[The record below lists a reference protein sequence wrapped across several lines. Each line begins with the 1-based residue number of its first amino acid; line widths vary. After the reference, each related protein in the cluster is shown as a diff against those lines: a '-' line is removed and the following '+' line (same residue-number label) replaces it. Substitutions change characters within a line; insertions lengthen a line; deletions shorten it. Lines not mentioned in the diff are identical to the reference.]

1 MSDYFITQLKTPKEE
16 VFLLF
21 GIVSITGPVL
31 GVIVG
36 GKIVSMLGGYNSR
49 RSLYLMIIVSIFASS
64 CSIPIGYLNRPEDYR
79 IVVGL
84 LWLLLFGGGF
94 VLPCATGIMLNTAED
109 QLRTTANSIAN
120 IWYNL
125 LGFLPA
131 PYVYGM
137 IADSGDGDNKKQ
149 AMRLLMFAPVLCSIL
164 LMMAAIFLIKAGF
177 GDKIDKWEAKKA

>member
-1 MSDYFITQLKTPKEE
+1 M
-16 VFLLF
+16 
-21 GIVSITGPVL
+21 SITGPVF
-31 GVIVG
+31 GVIIG

-49 RSLYLMIIVSIFASS
+49 KSLYLIIMVSIFASS
-64 CSIPIGYLNRPEDYR
+64 CSIPIGYLHNPDDYR

-94 VLPCATGIMLNTAED
+94 VLPCATGIMLNTVDEEY
-109 QLRTTANSIAN
+109 RTTANSIAN

-137 IADSGDGDNKKQ
+137 IADSGGKDNKKL
-149 AMRLLMFAPVLCSIL
+149 AMRLLMFAPVLCNLFL
-164 LMMAAIFLIKAGF
+164 LMACFFLIRGGF
-177 GDKIDKWEAKKA
+177 GKKVD